1 MKDKHFCIL
10 SLGSNL
16 GDREQNL
23 KDAIALIKAAE
34 DISDVCVASLYVTEP
49 VGFKD
54 QADFYNTCV
63 SLYTTKTP
71 EELLAFTSGIENE
84 LGRKRVMRW
93 GPRTLDIDI
102 ITIDDLKLRT
112 PKLTVPHPRYKERA
126 FVLYPMSELTG
137 LDCSLPEDQAVRKEE
152 WTL

>member
-23 KDAIALIKAAE
+23 KDAIELIKADG
-34 DISDVCVASLYVTEP
+34 DIFDVKVASLYVTEP

-71 EELLAFTSGIENE
+71 EELLGFTSGIENE

-93 GPRTLDIDI
+93 GPRSLDIDI
-102 ITIDDLKLRT
+102 ITIDDLEIRT

-137 LDCSLPEDQAVRKEE
+137 TDCPIPEEQTVRKEE

>member
-23 KDAIALIKAAE
+23 QDAIAMIKADE
-34 DISDVCVASLYVTEP
+34 DISDVRVASLYITEP

-63 SLYTTKTP
+63 SLYTARTP
-71 EELLAFTSGIENE
+71 EELLEFTSGIENE

-93 GPRTLDIDI
+93 GPRTIDIDI
-102 ITIDDLKLRT
+102 ITIDDLNVRS
-112 PKLTVPHPRYKERA
+112 PRLTIPHPRYKERA
-126 FVLYPMSELTG
+126 FVLYPMSELTL
-137 LDCSLPEDQAVRKEE
+137 LDCPLPDDQGVRKAE